1 MDLYIRDDVEDED
14 DMWSDELILSTQVKK
29 LAGFGKGGEKNFP
42 GVLTDLQMQLYLV
55 MIDFKRRKNKKD
67 EEYGMPVSILL
78 PPEAVWGYKHMSSA
92 YKEKPEVSGERIRQ
106 HILDM
111 YPDADEKAVNRLVGK

>member
-42 GVLTDLQMQLYLV
+42 GVLTDLQMQLY
-55 MIDFKRRKNKKD
+55 
-67 EEYGMPVSILL
+67 
-78 PPEAVWGYKHMSSA
+78 SST
-92 YKEKPEVSGERIRQ
+92 
-106 HILDM
+106 
-111 YPDADEKAVNRLVGK
+111 